1 MYIIAEIGI
10 NHNGSMDHAKKL
22 IRQAY
27 DSKCHAVK
35 FQKRDPD
42 VCVPENQK
50 SVIRETPWGTMTYL
64 EYKWKIEF
72 NAEQYNELRDYT
84 KNLGMDFI
92 VSCWDKESIKVI
104 EDNVDVDYHKV
115 ASALVTDKE
124 FLKGLVDTGKPII
137 LSTGM
142 STQEEID
149 QAIDI
154 LYPNLKY
161 ILACTSTY
169 PSNVDELNLRYI
181 VKLQNDYPQF
191 KIGFSNHYSGFDAS
205 LGAVALG
212 AECIEFHITDDRA
225 SYGTDQAASI
235 ENSFKLVEGINI
247 MERMLG
253 DGIKKVYDSELP
265 IKKKLRKV

>member
-22 IRQAY
+22 IHQAY
-27 DSKCHAVK
+27 KSRCHAVK

-42 VCVPENQK
+42 VCVPEDQK
-50 SVIRETPWGTMTYL
+50 SLIRETPWGTMTYL

-72 NAEQYNELRDYT
+72 DAEQYKELFYYT
-84 KNLGMDFI
+84 KSLDMDFI
-92 VSCWDKESIKVI
+92 VSCWDRESIKLI
-104 EDNVDVDYHKV
+104 EDNLNVDYHKV

-124 FLKGLVDTGKPII
+124 FLQSLVDTGKPII

-142 STQEEID
+142 SSQYEID

-154 LYPNLKY
+154 LYPNLEY

-169 PSNVDELNLRYI
+169 PSNIDELNLRYI
-181 VKLQNDYPQF
+181 SRLHNDYPQF
-191 KIGFSNHYSGFDAS
+191 KIGFSNHYSGLDAS

-212 AECIEFHITDDRA
+212 AECIEFHITDDRS
-225 SYGTDQAASI
+225 SYGTDQSASI
-235 ENSFKLVEGINI
+235 ENSDALVEGINI
-247 MERMLG
+247 MGRMLG
-253 DGIKKVYDSELP
+253 DGVKKVYDSEIP
-265 IKKKLRKV
+265 IKNKLRKV

>member
-104 EDNVDVDYHKV
+104 EENVDVDYHKV

-124 FLKGLVDTGKPII
+124 FLKSLVDTGKPII

-142 STQEEID
+142 SSQYEID

-154 LYPNLKY
+154 L
-161 ILACTSTY
+161 S
-169 PSNVDELNLRYI
+169 V
-181 VKLQNDYPQF
+181 
-191 KIGFSNHYSGFDAS
+191 
-205 LGAVALG
+205 
-212 AECIEFHITDDRA
+212 
-225 SYGTDQAASI
+225 SYTH
-235 ENSFKLVEGINI
+235 LT
-247 MERMLG
+247 
-253 DGIKKVYDSELP
+253 LP
-265 IKKKLRKV
+265 TNREV

>member
-22 IRQAY
+22 IHQAY
-27 DSKCHAVK
+27 KSRCHAVK

-42 VCVPENQK
+42 VCVPEDQK
-50 SVIRETPWGTMTYL
+50 SLIRETPWGTMTYL

-72 NAEQYNELRDYT
+72 DAEQYKELFYYT
-84 KNLGMDFI
+84 KSLDMDFI
-92 VSCWDKESIKVI
+92 VSCWDRESIKLM
-104 EDNVDVDYHKV
+104 EDNLNLDYHKV

-124 FLKGLVDTGKPII
+124 FLNDLAKTGKPII

-142 STQEEID
+142 STQEQID
-149 QAIDI
+149 DAVNI
-154 LYPNLKY
+154 LSPNLKY

-169 PSNVDELNLRYI
+169 PSNIDELNLKHI
-181 VKLQNDYPQF
+181 STLKNKYPQF
-191 KIGFSNHYSGFDAS
+191 SIGFSNHYSGLDAS

-212 AECIEFHITDDRA
+212 SECIEFHITDDRA

-235 ENSFKLVEGINI
+235 ENSDVLVEGINI
-247 MERMLG
+247 MGRMLG
-253 DGIKKVYDSELP
+253 DGVKKVYDSEIP
-265 IKKKLRKV
+265 IMNKLRKV